1 MIKLKKQFKIISIC
15 LFVFL
20 GFFLIFNTKCLHA
33 FPGIDLDARK
43 NQLEEERNNLFLE
56 LNNIFNN
63 MSLDS
68 PTRLNMMVAISNII
82 ETTNNQ
88 LSTINQQI
96 IERDR
101 YNQQRRNYQ
110 NQPNNHRRP

>member
-1 MIKLKKQFKIISIC
+1 MFKLKNQFKKKIIF

-20 GFFLIFNTKCLHA
+20 GLLFINNKSIYA
-33 FPGIDLDARK
+33 FPGIDLDVRRH
-43 NQLEEERNNLFLE
+43 QLEEELNNLLLE
-56 LNNIFNN
+56 LNNVFNN

-68 PTRLNMMVAISNII
+68 STRFNMMVAISNTID
-82 ETTNNQ
+82 TTNNQ

-101 YNQQRRNYQ
+101 CNQQRRNYQ
-110 NQPNNHRRP
+110 NKPNSPRRI

>member
-1 MIKLKKQFKIISIC
+1 M
-15 LFVFL
+15 
-20 GFFLIFNTKCLHA
+20 HA
-33 FPGIDLDARK
+33 FPGIDLDVRK
-43 NQLEEERNNLFLE
+43 NQLEEEKNNLFLE

-68 PTRLNMMVAISNII
+68 PTRLNMMVEISNII
-82 ETTNNQ
+82 DTTNNQ
-88 LSTINQQI
+88 LSMINQQI

-101 YNQQRRNYQ
+101 CNQQRRNYQ